1 MQLIVQVCRYV
12 SVSRWQVYERMDF
25 LGWTDGWIDGWM
37 DGWRHGGMEAWR
49 HGGMD
54 VWMHVRICVSMYLLM
69 YGVCMY
75 AHA

>member
-37 DGWRHGGMEAWR
+37 DGGMEAWR
-49 HGGMD
+49 HGCMD
-54 VWMHVRICVSMYLLM
+54 ACTYLCIYASAHVWCMHVCT
-69 YGVCMY
+69 
-75 AHA
+75 